1 MFEFREKVISFHN
14 RLFKNDSP
22 KFLIEKEIPYSLEE
36 LRLQAYCH
44 NKKVLREEDII
55 IVCAKDYYPSFK
67 KIQKEK
73 REKTFSKYG
82 RRIDPK
88 GIMWEEPDVEYL

>member
-1 MFEFREKVISFHN
+1 MFEFRKKVISFHD
-14 RLFKNDSP
+14 RMFKNDSP

-44 NKKVLREEDII
+44 NKKVLKEEGII

-67 KIQKEK
+67 KNTK
-73 REKTFSKYG
+73 RKTRKNFF
-82 RRIDPK
+82 
-88 GIMWEEPDVEYL
+88 

>member
-1 MFEFREKVISFHN
+1 MRKT
-14 RLFKNDSP
+14 
-22 KFLIEKEIPYSLEE
+22 
-36 LRLQAYCH
+36 
-44 NKKVLREEDII
+44 II
-55 IVCAKDYYPSFK
+55 LLSK

-88 GIMWEEPDVEYL
+88 GVMWEEPNVEYI